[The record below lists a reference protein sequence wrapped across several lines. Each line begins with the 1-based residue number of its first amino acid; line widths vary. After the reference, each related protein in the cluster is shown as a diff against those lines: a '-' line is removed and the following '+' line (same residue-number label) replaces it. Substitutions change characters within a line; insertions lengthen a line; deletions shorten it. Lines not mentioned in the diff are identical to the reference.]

1 MEQVALIPQ
10 KRVLS
15 GGKDKCLTGRQLTTE
30 ETLLLLNITDGI
42 RRKRQ
47 SDGLPALQHIE
58 RNLPIVVLGDDP
70 IEDVDAAAHGN
81 LLEGR
86 LSERLQLVIA
96 KVIYQVSIDGR
107 GLHGECLRLG
117 IYHDTVACKDL
128 VPFVLGEI
136 DIGGDD
142 LGIRLRGLR
151 AAGSRLDFRHDDLE
165 IIQRIQL
172 LRRTNLLASTAR
184 LVALVVEAVASA
196 LELARSHPSIRTLG
210 DKGSPCVSELPA
222 HAPQVEAVL
231 GTWRPAEQA
240 PVGPLIGIRVV
251 GPSDITYTHTIA
263 V

>member
-1 MEQVALIPQ
+1 M
-10 KRVLS
+10 
-15 GGKDKCLTGRQLTTE
+15 
-30 ETLLLLNITDGI
+30 
-42 RRKRQ
+42 
-47 SDGLPALQHIE
+47 
-58 RNLPIVVLGDDP
+58 
-70 IEDVDAAAHGN
+70 
-81 LLEGR
+81 
-86 LSERLQLVIA
+86 
-96 KVIYQVSIDGR
+96 
-107 GLHGECLRLG
+107 
-117 IYHDTVACKDL
+117 ACKDL

-151 AAGSRLDFRHDDLE
+151 AARSRLDFRHDDLE

-263 V
+263 VQAGDDTPVGITRVYVILRHMEVTSDDRRKGVIRLPVGSVRSAVRECSKLSTGKRIAQKRGVVPLYGKPNPAFILKKTGLHTVAPERILELR